1 MTTQQTRTS
10 KVNTVSCILL
20 NILVSIYRFESFTWI
35 PIQILYIHGHFKLR
49 SMKLHVLMI
58 KLTPSLGRLC
68 FYKDSIKQTKASPSI
83 KCPLTET
90 KNFKVIIFNSES
102 VWRIIATKRCDFI
115 GELSR
120 GRCAHRSFS
129 YLGKKIWLC
138 MHLRNLGSDTVV
150 RTSSTPSC

>member
-1 MTTQQTRTS
+1 MTTQQTKTS

-20 NILVSIYRFESFTWI
+20 NILASIYRFESFTWI

-49 SMKLHVLMI
+49 NMKLHVLMI

-68 FYKDSIKQTKASPSI
+68 FCKDSIKQTKASPSI

-90 KNFKVIIFNSES
+90 KNFKVIVFNSES

-115 GELSR
+115 GSSR
-120 GRCAHRSFS
+120 EEGARIGAP

-138 MHLRNLGSDTVV
+138 MHLRNLVPDKVV